1 MRAAKIPAGSFVQ
14 RINATE
20 DVFSV
25 NVIELAKYIHEEL
38 DIKYDSPAYEMIFKA
53 ALEEMR
59 NMVRRTIKP
68 PPPKI
73 EMPEHEHHD

>member
-1 MRAAKIPAGSFVQ
+1 MAAKIPAGLFVQ

-20 DVFSV
+20 NVFSV
-25 NVIELAKYIHEEL
+25 NVIELAKYIHDEL
-38 DIKYDSPAYEMIFKA
+38 DIEYGSPAYEMIFKA
-53 ALEEMR
+53 TLEEMR
-59 NMVRRTIKP
+59 IMAQRTIKP